1 MQRRTVFFSGEV
13 QGVGF
18 RATTCRLVAGQANSR
33 LAITGYVRN
42 LPDGRV
48 ELVAEG
54 SPDQTDGLVRDLR
67 DYFGDRIE
75 EAASTTTPAT
85 GEFVGFGVR
94 R

>member
-1 MQRRTVFFSGEV
+1 MSQRRTVLFNGEV

-18 RATTCRLVAGQANSR
+18 RATTCRLVAGR
-33 LAITGYVRN
+33 PVTGYVSN

-54 SPDQTDGLVRDLR
+54 APDQIDAVLDDLQSR
-67 DYFGDRIE
+67 FGDSILQ
-75 EAASTTTPAT
+75 AASTTTTAT
-85 GEFVGFGVR
+85 GEFVGFGIR